1 MELMEIL
8 IVCHGKVNLKYY
20 IAAFYTGICVG
31 KSAQDCVVKHVVY
44 GDR

>member
-1 MELMEIL
+1 MKLMSIL
-8 IVCHGKVNLKYY
+8 IVSHGKVILKYY

-31 KSAQDCVVKHVVY
+31 ESPQDCVVKHVVY